1 MKLRALASPVLALL
15 RRLSPPPPPPPPV
28 QSPLWDGLAPAL
40 LAVLVCWLLPALLY
54 VRFAREG
61 TATSTGAGSAAR
73 AGAGRHRGVLY
84 GSLSSFLSVTA
95 MAVMF
100 PFMQVRRD
108 ALGCDAL
115 CQGGQTSLRSA
126 LTLVGAAVIGRA
138 SDRVGRVPMLWVG
151 TAASLA
157 SIVISLSSDSLTG
170 MWLAVV
176 PAALLNQNFSV
187 CKALFSDYIDE
198 AGGTDADKAGAVG
211 KLGMAVG
218 FSFMVGPILASAL
231 ISDYRRALLLSA
243 AITAASSV
251 FLLLLPT
258 PSKLSRQQRGGGGGG
273 GSSSAGLTGFLS
285 LPVLK
290 LRGAQLLMLVRLKM
304 ALAFHMFA
312 PVWQVSIRARFDF
325 GPRDHAQFMGL
336 VGLTYALSQGFIAK
350 PLVRSFGD
358 KVSRLLLLCILVLGG
373 ARPVALYTQSVGVV
387 YACYVPMVIALGVMN
402 TAITTAASRLA
413 QKEQL
418 GGFYGVMESVENV
431 AGMVGP
437 ALGGLLARVD
447 GFPATLAAVVCF
459 YAAAFVLVA
468 LFFSTH
474 VSGAAAAEAAA
485 PAAISSEQ
493 PPSDVPAVPLAPATP
508 PRPSVGALPAH
519 ASPAAARMTVRGSLV
534 RSRPSEARNEAK
546 LE

>member
-1 MKLRALASPVLALL
+1 MASLPPSSRA
-15 RRLSPPPPPPPPV
+15 
-28 QSPLWDGLAPAL
+28 
-40 LAVLVCWLLPALLY
+40 
-54 VRFAREG
+54 
-61 TATSTGAGSAAR
+61 GAGSAAR

-170 MWLAVV
+170 MLAVV

-218 FSFMVGPILASAL
+218 FSFM
-231 ISDYRRALLLSA
+231 ALLLSA
-243 AITAASSV
+243 AITAASSC
-251 FLLLLPT
+251 
-258 PSKLSRQQRGGGGGG
+258 LS
-273 GSSSAGLTGFLS
+273 LGFLS

-312 PVWQVSIRARFDF
+312 PVWQVWYS
-325 GPRDHAQFMGL
+325 
-336 VGLTYALSQGFIAK
+336 
-350 PLVRSFGD
+350 
-358 KVSRLLLLCILVLGG
+358 
-373 ARPVALYTQSVGVV
+373 
-387 YACYVPMVIALGVMN
+387 
-402 TAITTAASRLA
+402 
-413 QKEQL
+413 
-418 GGFYGVMESVENV
+418 
-431 AGMVGP
+431 AG
-437 ALGGLLARVD
+437 
-447 GFPATLAAVVCF
+447 
-459 YAAAFVLVA
+459 
-468 LFFSTH
+468 
-474 VSGAAAAEAAA
+474 
-485 PAAISSEQ
+485 SS
-493 PPSDVPAVPLAPATP
+493 A
-508 PRPSVGALPAH
+508 
-519 ASPAAARMTVRGSLV
+519 
-534 RSRPSEARNEAK
+534 
-546 LE
+546 

>member
-1 MKLRALASPVLALL
+1 MKFRGLASPVLALL

-28 QSPLWDGLAPAL
+28 QSTLWDGLAPAL

-157 SIVISLSSDSLTG
+157 SIVISLFSDSLTG
-170 MWLAVV
+170 MWLAAPRGEIRVSCAPTSAREDAHSAVLTRCSEHTAQYRTPALMSVYSARRLAVV

-211 KLGMAVG
+211 KLGMAV
-218 FSFMVGPILASAL
+218 SRPPPPRLASL
-231 ISDYRRALLLSA
+231 CLLHFCVCG
-243 AITAASSV
+243 AAS
-251 FLLLLPT
+251 
-258 PSKLSRQQRGGGGGG
+258 
-273 GSSSAGLTGFLS
+273 
-285 LPVLK
+285 
-290 LRGAQLLMLVRLKM
+290 
-304 ALAFHMFA
+304 
-312 PVWQVSIRARFDF
+312 
-325 GPRDHAQFMGL
+325 PR
-336 VGLTYALSQGFIAK
+336 
-350 PLVRSFGD
+350 
-358 KVSRLLLLCILVLGG
+358 
-373 ARPVALYTQSVGVV
+373 
-387 YACYVPMVIALGVMN
+387 
-402 TAITTAASRLA
+402 AASPCA
-413 QKEQL
+413 
-418 GGFYGVMESVENV
+418 
-431 AGMVGP
+431 
-437 ALGGLLARVD
+437 
-447 GFPATLAAVVCF
+447 
-459 YAAAFVLVA
+459 
-468 LFFSTH
+468 
-474 VSGAAAAEAAA
+474 
-485 PAAISSEQ
+485 
-493 PPSDVPAVPLAPATP
+493 
-508 PRPSVGALPAH
+508 
-519 ASPAAARMTVRGSLV
+519 ASP
-534 RSRPSEARNEAK
+534 
-546 LE
+546 

>member
-1 MKLRALASPVLALL
+1 MKPRALASPVLALL

-28 QSPLWDGLAPAL
+28 QSTLWGRLAPAL

-61 TATSTGAGSAAR
+61 TATSAGAGSAAR

-170 MWLAVV
+170 MLAVV

-218 FSFMVGPILASAL
+218 FSFM
-231 ISDYRRALLLSA
+231 ALLLSA

-258 PSKLSRQQRGGGGGG
+258 PSRLSRQQRGGGGGG
-273 GSSSAGLTGFLS
+273 GSSSAGLTGSPPSTRFLS

-312 PVWQVSIRARFDF
+312 PVWQVSIRARYL
-325 GPRDHAQFMGL
+325 PISPHISPYLPVWQ
-336 VGLTYALSQGFIAK
+336 
-350 PLVRSFGD
+350 
-358 KVSRLLLLCILVLGG
+358 VSIRARYLPISPHISPYLPVWQVSIRARYLPISPHISPYLPVWQVSIRARYLG
-373 ARPVALYTQSVGVV
+373 S
-387 YACYVPMVIALGVMN
+387 
-402 TAITTAASRLA
+402 AI
-413 QKEQL
+413 
-418 GGFYGVMESVENV
+418 
-431 AGMVGP
+431 
-437 ALGGLLARVD
+437 
-447 GFPATLAAVVCF
+447 
-459 YAAAFVLVA
+459 
-468 LFFSTH
+468 
-474 VSGAAAAEAAA
+474 
-485 PAAISSEQ
+485 
-493 PPSDVPAVPLAPATP
+493 
-508 PRPSVGALPAH
+508 
-519 ASPAAARMTVRGSLV
+519 
-534 RSRPSEARNEAK
+534 
-546 LE
+546 